1 MRRLNQ
7 RQIEVFNAIMVNKNM
22 TAAAAHLNT
31 SQPTISRE
39 LREMEERIGFDL
51 FIRFGKRLTPTDQAF
66 LLHDV
71 VRRAFIGMDE
81 ISRAAAAIRTHN
93 AANFRVATIPAYA
106 ESIIPRVA
114 KRFQTSKTSI
124 HLSLHSHEEISL
136 RNDMMTTVFDLGITE
151 GKFEYQGF
159 CHEQIEAG
167 SLVCVL
173 PINHPLTH
181 KSVLTPQDFDGVPYI
196 SFSQDDP
203 YRRKVD
209 EIFARN
215 SVTCRYS
222 VETTTAA
229 SVCSM
234 VMAGLGV
241 SIVNPLTACD
251 YLEMGISLRRFT
263 IDIPYMM
270 HLWHPLKSKNS
281 SLIGRFVS
289 FMEEEVK
296 AAGLLLQDKIGAQ

>member
-1 MRRLNQ
+1 MGKLNQ

-22 TAAAAHLNT
+22 TAAAAHLHT

-39 LREMEERIGFDL
+39 LREMEQRIGFDL

-93 AANFRVATIPAYA
+93 AANFRIATIPAYA

-114 KRFQTSKTSI
+114 KRLQNSKTSI
-124 HLSLHSHEEISL
+124 HLSLHSHEEVSL
-136 RNDMMTTVFDLGITE
+136 QNDMMTTVFDLGITE

-181 KSVLTPQDFDGVPYI
+181 KTVLTPQDFDCVPYV

-209 EIFARN
+209 EIFSEN
-215 SVTCRYS
+215 NIMCRYS

-234 VMAGLGV
+234 VMAGLGRV
-241 SIVNPLTACD
+241 DELTQ
-251 YLEMGISLRRFT
+251 
-263 IDIPYMM
+263 
-270 HLWHPLKSKNS
+270 
-281 SLIGRFVS
+281 V
-289 FMEEEVK
+289 
-296 AAGLLLQDKIGAQ
+296 

>member
-1 MRRLNQ
+1 MTKLNQ

-22 TAAAAHLNT
+22 TTAAAHLRT

-93 AANFRVATIPAYA
+93 AANFRIATIPAYA

-114 KRFQTSKTSI
+114 KRLQSAKTSI

-136 RNDMMTTVFDLGITE
+136 QNEMMTTVFDLGITE
-151 GKFEYQGF
+151 GQFEYQGF
-159 CHEQIEAG
+159 CHEKIDVGA
-167 SLVCVL
+167 LVCVL
-173 PINHPLTH
+173 PVNHPLTQ
-181 KSVLTPQDFDGVPYI
+181 KTVLTPQDFDCVPYI

-209 EIFARN
+209 EIFAQN
-215 SVTCRYS
+215 NIMCRYS

-251 YLEMGISLRRFT
+251 YLEMGVTLRRF
-263 IDIPYMM
+263 DVEIPYTM
-270 HLWHPLKSKNS
+270 HLWHPLKSKNAR
-281 SLIGRFVS
+281 LIAKFITL
-289 FMEEEVK
+289 MQEEANAVK
-296 AAGLLLQDKIGAQ
+296 VTLSEKLSV

>member
-1 MRRLNQ
+1 MRKLNQ

-22 TAAAAHLNT
+22 TVAAAHLNT

-51 FIRFGKRLTPTDQAF
+51 FTRFGKRLTPTDQAF

-81 ISRAAAAIRTHN
+81 IGRAAAAIRTHN
-93 AANFRVATIPAYA
+93 AANFRIATIPAYA

-114 KRFQTSKTSI
+114 KRLQNSKTSI

-136 RNDMMTTVFDLGITE
+136 QNEMMTTVFDLGITE
-151 GKFEYQGF
+151 GQFEYQGF
-159 CHEQIEAG
+159 CHEKIDVG

-173 PINHPLTH
+173 PINHPLTQ
-181 KSVLTPQDFDGVPYI
+181 KNVLTPQDFDCVPYV

-209 EIFARN
+209 EIFVQN
-215 SVTCRYS
+215 DIMCRYS

-251 YLEMGISLRRFT
+251 YLEMGVALRRFS
-263 IDIPYMM
+263 IEIPYTM
-270 HLWHPLKSKNS
+270 HLWHPLKSKNAR
-281 SLIGRFVS
+281 LIAK
-289 FMEEEVK
+289 FMTLMQEEATTVK
-296 AAGLLLQDKIGAQ
+296 DTLNSALLR

>member
-1 MRRLNQ
+1 MRKLNQ

-22 TAAAAHLNT
+22 TVAAAHLNT

-51 FIRFGKRLTPTDQAF
+51 FTRFGKRLTPTDQAF

-81 ISRAAAAIRTHN
+81 ISRAAAAIRTHH
-93 AANFRVATIPAYA
+93 AANFRIATIPAYA

-114 KRFQTSKTSI
+114 KRLQNSKTSI

-136 RNDMMTTVFDLGITE
+136 HNEMMTTVFDLGITE
-151 GKFEYQGF
+151 GQFEYQGF
-159 CHEQIEAG
+159 CHEKIDVG

-173 PINHPLTH
+173 PINHPLTQ
-181 KSVLTPQDFDGVPYI
+181 KNVLTPQDFDCVPYV

-209 EIFARN
+209 EIFVQN
-215 SVTCRYS
+215 DIMCRYS

-251 YLEMGISLRRFT
+251 YLEMGVALRRFSVE
-263 IDIPYMM
+263 IPYTM
-270 HLWHPLKSKNS
+270 HLWHPLKSKNAR
-281 SLIGRFVS
+281 LIAK
-289 FMEEEVK
+289 FMTLMQEEATTVK
-296 AAGLLLQDKIGAQ
+296 DTLNSALLR